1 MKSSLF
7 RNIIY
12 ASILLAAGCASH
24 QEVIRTDS
32 RISNIEKS
40 RDQFQVRME
49 DFRKSQ
55 MEKDQ
60 QLRSQYAELYATV
73 LTSTALGTL
82 AFAAVSVLGE
92 SLLRRRFGMSLGG
105 R

>member
-1 MKSSLF
+1 MRQF
-7 RNIIY
+7 FW
-12 ASILLAAGCASH
+12 AAGCASH

-40 RDQFQVRME
+40 RDQFQLRME

-73 LTSTALGTL
+73 DRLQEQIQLLSGKIEEKEHPKY
-82 AFAAVSVLGE
+82 AF
-92 SLLRRRFGMSLGG
+92 RQ
-105 R
+105 